1 MAYKPIACKHCGKM
15 FTPKNNLQKYCSGEC
30 YYAEAKH
37 RQTES
42 YKKLDI
48 PERECVVCGRKFT
61 PLYSQKTIFC
71 TDVCKRKRQ
80 LEQQKESRERAKTNA
95 LEKKK
100 KMSAL
105 AEMNAKARELN
116 MSFGQYDLY
125 LRMQN
130 SARTS
135 QTVHS

>member
-1 MAYKPIACKHCGKM
+1 MAYSPIACKHCNKM
-15 FTPKNNLQKYCSGEC
+15 FVPKNNFQKYCSGEC
-30 YYAEAKH
+30 YYAEAKY

-61 PLYSQKTIFC
+61 PLYRQKTIFC

-95 LEKKK
+95 LETKKR
-100 KMSAL
+100 MSSL
-105 AEMNAKARELN
+105 AEINQQARALGI
-116 MSFGQYDLY
+116 SYGQYVLY
-125 LRMQN
+125 LEN
-130 SARTS
+130 SARTT
-135 QTVHS
+135 QTAHS